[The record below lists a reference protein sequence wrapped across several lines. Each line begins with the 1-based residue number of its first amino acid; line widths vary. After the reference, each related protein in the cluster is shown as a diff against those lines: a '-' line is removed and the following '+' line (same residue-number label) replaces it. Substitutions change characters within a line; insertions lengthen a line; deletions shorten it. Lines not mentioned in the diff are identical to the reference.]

1 MISVSLYLYLFL
13 PLHFPC
19 ISFPSFSISILFFLY
34 IYQSIFISITQ
45 SIFPLLYLSI
55 YQLNFFFYQGRD
67 AQREGRGMEGDGRER
82 RAQARLH
89 PVRAHQG
96 RKVQLQSQVQNVQ
109 CTAILY
115 ITFFDAISSP

>member
-1 MISVSLYLYLFL
+1 MISVSLYLYLFF

-19 ISFPSFSISILFFLY
+19 ISFPSFSIPIP
-34 IYQSIFISITQ
+34 IYQSIFISINQ
-45 SIFPLLYLSI
+45 SFFPLFYLSI
-55 YQLNFFFYQGRD
+55 YQLNFFVYQGRD

-96 RKVQLQSQVQNVQ
+96 RKVQLQSQVQNDQ